1 MTHYTCVG
9 SVCGG
14 CDIKH
19 RSAAAA
25 DRCCSKHL
33 GQIQRGNTSGA
44 YSDRRPVAVENGIRR
59 RLTDDEIDE
68 MERW

>member
-14 CDIKH
+14 CDI
-19 RSAAAA
+19 
-25 DRCCSKHL
+25 KHL